1 MITDLLLFLLP
12 FGVAIIKIFWTLPAG
27 LEVFINSFIK
37 DVGLKP
43 FVLPEG
49 LTVPLTPGR
58 VDGLVVGL
66 LLHTDTLLLPCPVC
80 AFGMLWPSTLLFAD
94 LAVSPLLLTPCF

>member
-1 MITDLLLFLLP
+1 MIGCL
-12 FGVAIIKIFWTLPAG
+12 KCAG

-37 DVGLKP
+37 DIGLKP

-58 VDGLVVGL
+58 VDGLVV
-66 LLHTDTLLLPCPVC
+66 PP
-80 AFGMLWPSTLLFAD
+80 
-94 LAVSPLLLTPCF
+94 SPLVEEARG

>member
-1 MITDLLLFLLP
+1 LTY
-12 FGVAIIKIFWTLPAG
+12 AG

-37 DVGLKP
+37 DIGLKP

-58 VDGLVVGL
+58 VDGLVVTTITTSGGSKKVTAVGGL
-66 LLHTDTLLLPCPVC
+66 ETVLFLIYHLLIPSCFLLSC
-80 AFGMLWPSTLLFAD
+80 
-94 LAVSPLLLTPCF
+94 

>member
-1 MITDLLLFLLP
+1 
-12 FGVAIIKIFWTLPAG
+12 

-37 DVGLKP
+37 DIGLKP

-58 VDGLVVGL
+58 VDGLVV
-66 LLHTDTLLLPCPVC
+66 TTVTTVSNLPP
-80 AFGMLWPSTLLFAD
+80 AFP
-94 LAVSPLLLTPCF
+94 LASFCHA

>member
-1 MITDLLLFLLP
+1 M
-12 FGVAIIKIFWTLPAG
+12 
-27 LEVFINSFIK
+27 FINSFIK
-37 DVGLKP
+37 DIGLKP

-66 LLHTDTLLLPCPVC
+66 LLHTDTLLLHCPLY
-80 AFGMLWPSTLLFAD
+80 AFGMLWLSTLLFAD
-94 LAVSPLLLTPCF
+94 LAVIPLLLTPYF